1 MNGLWCLTGLLVLA
15 WSSVSAANL
24 LKNGD
29 FAHGLEA
36 WRTNIRISPEKGGAS
51 FRALPGNGKNKQ
63 LLWQPL
69 QLKNGAWYR
78 LSFRIR
84 CEKNGVVRTVYQQE
98 KAPYSGLG
106 LARNFHVKAGMNEL
120 AVCFQASRRPE
131 ENGKLLFNFS
141 LLQGAAALSGI
152 QLEEVDGFQNLTVRE
167 LNPVWRISA
176 SGAKRSEKMPEGG
189 FDLAAL
195 FPGRFRPDASVA
207 YLENR
212 FEAKHYGILKMTVVG
227 DWYFDVSLNG
237 KRICKTTHADRFSKE
252 AALEVEVKP
261 GTNVLKIAARAG
273 KDGWKCNVVEP
284 YRTFV
289 FRENA
294 EWKPYR
300 FESNIVLPGS
310 ALDLSSQVPRP
321 AGAAGRLTVGADGSF
336 VFEKEPEVPVRLLG
350 TNGIGLRFDRP
361 AEEFRSNAR
370 RFAQQARRLGY
381 RIIRTHGY
389 LDRMCLNTGADLK
402 IDPEMLNRWDIL
414 IDELKK
420 EGVYLHFTLLSF
432 ILYGDSEAAMKDRR
446 YHKLMAY
453 LDGEWETARL
463 DFAANA
469 LFRHVNPY
477 TGLAWKNE
485 PAIAIVEYYNEQ
497 ELGLNFLPRTLKE
510 YPAARERLKELFA
523 KWQMERY
530 GNITA
535 ELPVNL
541 SGPDRER
548 EAEFWFSRARISA
561 RKFGEI
567 VRAAGYP
574 GLVAPYS
581 FSKSLGHCA
590 ARWEFADVGDCHA
603 YFQHPTNWSRSGS
616 VVASGSSISA
626 GADYWR
632 SSFGTRLAGRPFIV
646 SEYNHCYWNPYRY
659 ETGLLFGA
667 YSAFQG
673 GGALMIHSG
682 GVEVGRPGRVS
693 CFNVAH
699 SPLMLAGQFLTAQ
712 LFQRGDVR
720 RSAHRVTVPV
730 TREYMRRNGNS
741 LLALDNAQTMLAFLS
756 GFSVEFPEVASAQK
770 VPPPKAD
777 LRIPPFGVSNIFS
790 HGWFSS
796 VTGNGSSDLLQKT
809 VAQMKAKGILSPENK
824 TAPERGIFES
834 DTGELLMDCGGKQLL
849 VTTPRTEAAAVVSGE
864 SIALKTVSILRSSIP
879 ACVALSSVDNR
890 PLASSSRMVLV
901 YQTEDA
907 NAGMVLGG
915 DRATLHALGS
925 RPILCRTGKL
935 SLNAKLKPADWR
947 LFALGPDG
955 SRREELPAEYRDGV
969 LSLTIDT
976 ASLKSGPTVFFEL
989 AATKGENR

>member
-1 MNGLWCLTGLLVLA
+1 MHP
-15 WSSVSAANL
+15 
-24 LKNGD
+24 
-29 FAHGLEA
+29 HGIK
-36 WRTNIRISPEKGGAS
+36 TP
-51 FRALPGNGKNKQ
+51 
-63 LLWQPL
+63 
-69 QLKNGAWYR
+69 
-78 LSFRIR
+78 
-84 CEKNGVVRTVYQQE
+84 
-98 KAPYSGLG
+98 
-106 LARNFHVKAGMNEL
+106 
-120 AVCFQASRRPE
+120 SR
-131 ENGKLLFNFS
+131 
-141 LLQGAAALSGI
+141 
-152 QLEEVDGFQNLTVRE
+152 
-167 LNPVWRISA
+167 
-176 SGAKRSEKMPEGG
+176 
-189 FDLAAL
+189 
-195 FPGRFRPDASVA
+195 
-207 YLENR
+207 
-212 FEAKHYGILKMTVVG
+212 
-227 DWYFDVSLNG
+227 YFDVSLNG

-321 AGAAGRLTVGADGSF
+321 AGAAGRLSVGADGSF

-381 RIIRTHGY
+381 RIIRTHWY

-477 TGLAWKNE
+477 TGLAWKDE

-693 CFNVAH
+693 CFSVAH

-712 LFQRGDVR
+712 LFQRGDVC

-730 TREYMRRNGNS
+730 TREFMRRNGNS
-741 LLALDNAQTMLAFLS
+741 LFALDNAQTMLAFLS

>member
-1 MNGLWCLTGLLVLA
+1 
-15 WSSVSAANL
+15 
-24 LKNGD
+24 
-29 FAHGLEA
+29 
-36 WRTNIRISPEKGGAS
+36 
-51 FRALPGNGKNKQ
+51 
-63 LLWQPL
+63 
-69 QLKNGAWYR
+69 
-78 LSFRIR
+78 
-84 CEKNGVVRTVYQQE
+84 
-98 KAPYSGLG
+98 
-106 LARNFHVKAGMNEL
+106 
-120 AVCFQASRRPE
+120 
-131 ENGKLLFNFS
+131 
-141 LLQGAAALSGI
+141 
-152 QLEEVDGFQNLTVRE
+152 
-167 LNPVWRISA
+167 
-176 SGAKRSEKMPEGG
+176 MPEGG

-212 FEAKHYGILKMTVVG
+212 FEAKHYGSLKMTVAG
-227 DWYFDVSLNG
+227 DWFFDVFLNG
-237 KRICKTTHADRFSKE
+237 KRICRTTHADRFSKE

-321 AGAAGRLTVGADGSF
+321 AGAAGRLSVGADGSF

-350 TNGIGLRFDRP
+350 TNGIGLWFDRP

-477 TGLAWKNE
+477 TGLAWKDE

-548 EAEFWFSRARISA
+548 EAGFWFSRARISA

-693 CFNVAH
+693 CFSVAH

-730 TREYMRRNGNS
+730 TREFMRRNGNS

-864 SIALKTVSILRSSIP
+864 SIALKTVSVLRSSIP

-925 RPILCRTGKL
+925 RPILCRTGKMSL
-935 SLNAKLKPADWR
+935 SAKLKPANWR
-947 LFALGPDG
+947 LFALGLDG
-955 SRREELPAEYRDGV
+955 SRREELPVESRNGI

-989 AATKGENR
+989 VETKGENR

>member
-1 MNGLWCLTGLLVLA
+1 MNGLWRLTGLLVLA
-15 WSSVSAANL
+15 WSSLSAANL

-51 FRALPGNGKNKQ
+51 LRALPGNGKTKQ

-98 KAPYSGLG
+98 NAPYSGLG
-106 LARNFHVKAGMNEL
+106 LEHNFPVKTGMNEL

-152 QLEEVDGFQNLTVRE
+152 QLEEVDGFQNLTVRD

-300 FESNIVLPGS
+300 FASNLILSRS
-310 ALDLSSQVPRP
+310 ALDLSAQVPRP
-321 AGAAGRLTVGADGSF
+321 SGASGRLTAGADGSF

-350 TNGIGLRFDRP
+350 TNGIGLWFNRP
-361 AEEFRSNAR
+361 AEEFRRNAR

-381 RIIRTHGY
+381 RIVRTHGY

-446 YHKLMAY
+446 CHKLMAY
-453 LDGEWETARL
+453 LDGEWETERL
-463 DFAANA
+463 RFAANA

-477 TGLAWKNE
+477 TGLAWKDE

-510 YPAARERLKELFA
+510 YPAARERLKKLFA

-616 VVASGSSISA
+616 VVSPESSISA

-632 SSFGTRLAGRPFIV
+632 SSFGTRLAGQPFIV
-646 SEYNHCYWNPYRY
+646 SEYNHSYWNPYRY
-659 ETGLLFGA
+659 ECGLLFGA

-682 GVEVGRPGRVS
+682 GVEVGNPGRLH
-693 CFNVAH
+693 CFSVGH
-699 SPLMLAGQFLTAQ
+699 SPLMAAGQFLTAQ

-730 TREYMRRNGNS
+730 TREFMRRNGNS

-796 VTGNGSSDLLQKT
+796 VTGKGSSGLLQKT
-809 VAQMKAKGILSPENK
+809 VAQMKTNGILSPENR
-824 TAPERGIFES
+824 TAPERRIFES
-834 DTGELLMDCGGKQLL
+834 DTGELLMDCGRKQLL
-849 VTTPRTEAAAVVSGE
+849 VTTPRTEAAAVASGE
-864 SIALKTVSILRSSIP
+864 RVALKTVSALQSSVPSCI
-879 ACVALSSVDNR
+879 ALSSVDNR
-890 PLASSSRMVLV
+890 PLSSSSRMVLV
-901 YQTEDA
+901 YQTEEA
-907 NAGMVLGG
+907 NSGMVLGG
-915 DRATLHALGS
+915 DRATLHALGA
-925 RPILCRTGKL
+925 RPILCRTGKMSL
-935 SLNAKLKPADWR
+935 SAKLKPANWR
-947 LFALGPDG
+947 LFALGLDG
-955 SRREELPAEYRDGV
+955 SRREELPVESRNGI

-989 AATKGENR
+989 VETKGENR

>member
-1 MNGLWCLTGLLVLA
+1 M
-15 WSSVSAANL
+15 
-24 LKNGD
+24 
-29 FAHGLEA
+29 
-36 WRTNIRISPEKGGAS
+36 
-51 FRALPGNGKNKQ
+51 
-63 LLWQPL
+63 
-69 QLKNGAWYR
+69 
-78 LSFRIR
+78 
-84 CEKNGVVRTVYQQE
+84 
-98 KAPYSGLG
+98 
-106 LARNFHVKAGMNEL
+106 
-120 AVCFQASRRPE
+120 
-131 ENGKLLFNFS
+131 
-141 LLQGAAALSGI
+141 SGI
-152 QLEEVDGFQNLTVRE
+152 QLEEVDGFQNLTVRD

-176 SGAKRSEKMPEGG
+176 SGAERSEKMPEGG

-195 FPGRFRPDASVA
+195 FPGQFRPDASVA

-212 FEAKHYGILKMTVVG
+212 FEAKHYGSLKMTVAG
-227 DWYFDVSLNG
+227 DWFFDVFLNG
-237 KRICKTTHADRFSKE
+237 KRICRTTHADRFSKE
-252 AALEVEVKP
+252 SVLELEIKP
-261 GTNVLKIAARAG
+261 GTNVLKIAVRAG

-321 AGAAGRLTVGADGSF
+321 AGASGRLTVEADGSF

-350 TNGIGLRFDRP
+350 TNGIGLWFNRP
-361 AEEFRSNAR
+361 AEEFRRNAR

-381 RIIRTHGY
+381 RIVRTHGY

-477 TGLAWKNE
+477 TGLAWKDE

-497 ELGLNFLPRTLKE
+497 ELGLNFLSRTLKE
-510 YPAARERLKELFA
+510 YPAARERVKEYFA
-523 KWQMERY
+523 KWRMERY
-530 GNITA
+530 GNVTA
-535 ELPVNL
+535 ELPVDL
-541 SGPDRER
+541 TGADRER
-548 EAEFWFSRARISA
+548 EAEFWLSRARISA
-561 RKFGEI
+561 QKFGEI

-574 GLVAPYS
+574 GLVAPYNI
-581 FSKSLGHCA
+581 SKSLGHCA
-590 ARWEFADVGDCHA
+590 ARWEFAQVGDCHA
-603 YFQHPTNWSRSGS
+603 YFQHPSNWSRSGS
-616 VVASGSSISA
+616 VVSPESSISA

-632 SSFGTRLAGRPFIV
+632 SSFGTRLAGQPFIV
-646 SEYNHCYWNPYRY
+646 SEYNHSYWNPYRY
-659 ETGLLFGA
+659 ECGLLFGA

-682 GVEVGRPGRVS
+682 GVEVGNPGRLH
-693 CFNVAH
+693 CFSVGH
-699 SPLMLAGQFLTAQ
+699 SPLMAAGQFLTAQ

-720 RSAHRVTVPV
+720 RSPHRIAVPV

-741 LLALDNAQTMLAFLS
+741 LLALDNAQTMLAFLA
-756 GFSVEFPEVASAQK
+756 GFSVEFPELASAQK
-770 VPPPKAD
+770 NPLPKAD
-777 LRIPPFGVSNIFS
+777 LQVPPFGVSNIFS

-796 VTGNGSSDLLQKT
+796 VTGKGSSGLLQKT
-809 VAQMKAKGILSPENK
+809 VAQMKTNGILSPENR
-824 TAPERGIFES
+824 TAPERRIFES
-834 DTGELLMDCGGKQLL
+834 DTGELLMDCGRKQLL

-890 PLASSSRMVLV
+890 PLSSSSRMVLV
-901 YQTEDA
+901 YQTEEA
-907 NAGMVLGG
+907 NSGMVLGG
-915 DRATLHALGS
+915 DRATLHALGA
-925 RPILCRTGKL
+925 RPILCRTGKMSL
-935 SLNAKLKPADWR
+935 SAKLKPANWR
-947 LFALGPDG
+947 LFALGLDG
-955 SRREELPAEYRDGV
+955 SRREELPVESRNGI

-989 AATKGENR
+989 VETKGENR

>member
-36 WRTNIRISPEKGGAS
+36 WRTNIRVSPEKGGAS

-120 AVCFQASRRPE
+120 AVCFQASRRPG

-141 LLQGAAALSGI
+141 LLQGSAALSGI
-152 QLEEVDGFQNLTVRE
+152 LLEEVDGFQNLTVRE

-176 SGAKRSEKMPEGG
+176 SGAERSEKMPEGG

-195 FPGRFRPDASVA
+195 FPGQFRPDVSVA

-321 AGAAGRLTVGADGSF
+321 AGAAGRLSVGADGSF

-432 ILYGDSEAAMKDRR
+432 IRMR
-446 YHKLMAY
+446 
-453 LDGEWETARL
+453 
-463 DFAANA
+463 
-469 LFRHVNPY
+469 
-477 TGLAWKNE
+477 
-485 PAIAIVEYYNEQ
+485 
-497 ELGLNFLPRTLKE
+497 
-510 YPAARERLKELFA
+510 
-523 KWQMERY
+523 
-530 GNITA
+530 
-535 ELPVNL
+535 PV
-541 SGPDRER
+541 
-548 EAEFWFSRARISA
+548 
-561 RKFGEI
+561 
-567 VRAAGYP
+567 
-574 GLVAPYS
+574 
-581 FSKSLGHCA
+581 
-590 ARWEFADVGDCHA
+590 
-603 YFQHPTNWSRSGS
+603 
-616 VVASGSSISA
+616 
-626 GADYWR
+626 
-632 SSFGTRLAGRPFIV
+632 
-646 SEYNHCYWNPYRY
+646 
-659 ETGLLFGA
+659 
-667 YSAFQG
+667 
-673 GGALMIHSG
+673 
-682 GVEVGRPGRVS
+682 
-693 CFNVAH
+693 
-699 SPLMLAGQFLTAQ
+699 SP
-712 LFQRGDVR
+712 
-720 RSAHRVTVPV
+720 
-730 TREYMRRNGNS
+730 
-741 LLALDNAQTMLAFLS
+741 
-756 GFSVEFPEVASAQK
+756 
-770 VPPPKAD
+770 
-777 LRIPPFGVSNIFS
+777 I
-790 HGWFSS
+790 
-796 VTGNGSSDLLQKT
+796 
-809 VAQMKAKGILSPENK
+809 
-824 TAPERGIFES
+824 
-834 DTGELLMDCGGKQLL
+834 
-849 VTTPRTEAAAVVSGE
+849 
-864 SIALKTVSILRSSIP
+864 
-879 ACVALSSVDNR
+879 
-890 PLASSSRMVLV
+890 
-901 YQTEDA
+901 
-907 NAGMVLGG
+907 
-915 DRATLHALGS
+915 
-925 RPILCRTGKL
+925 
-935 SLNAKLKPADWR
+935 
-947 LFALGPDG
+947 
-955 SRREELPAEYRDGV
+955 
-969 LSLTIDT
+969 
-976 ASLKSGPTVFFEL
+976 
-989 AATKGENR
+989 

>member
-1 MNGLWCLTGLLVLA
+1 M
-15 WSSVSAANL
+15 
-24 LKNGD
+24 
-29 FAHGLEA
+29 
-36 WRTNIRISPEKGGAS
+36 
-51 FRALPGNGKNKQ
+51 
-63 LLWQPL
+63 
-69 QLKNGAWYR
+69 
-78 LSFRIR
+78 
-84 CEKNGVVRTVYQQE
+84 
-98 KAPYSGLG
+98 
-106 LARNFHVKAGMNEL
+106 
-120 AVCFQASRRPE
+120 
-131 ENGKLLFNFS
+131 
-141 LLQGAAALSGI
+141 SGI
-152 QLEEVDGFQNLTVRE
+152 LLEEVDGFQNLTVRE

-321 AGAAGRLTVGADGSF
+321 AGAAGRLSVGADGSF

-381 RIIRTHGY
+381 RIIRTHWY

-477 TGLAWKNE
+477 TGLAWKDE

-693 CFNVAH
+693 CFSVAH

-712 LFQRGDVR
+712 LFQRGDVC

-730 TREYMRRNGNS
+730 TREFMRRNGNS
-741 LLALDNAQTMLAFLS
+741 LFALDNAQTMLAFLS

>member
-1 MNGLWCLTGLLVLA
+1 
-15 WSSVSAANL
+15 
-24 LKNGD
+24 
-29 FAHGLEA
+29 
-36 WRTNIRISPEKGGAS
+36 
-51 FRALPGNGKNKQ
+51 
-63 LLWQPL
+63 
-69 QLKNGAWYR
+69 
-78 LSFRIR
+78 
-84 CEKNGVVRTVYQQE
+84 
-98 KAPYSGLG
+98 
-106 LARNFHVKAGMNEL
+106 
-120 AVCFQASRRPE
+120 
-131 ENGKLLFNFS
+131 
-141 LLQGAAALSGI
+141 
-152 QLEEVDGFQNLTVRE
+152 
-167 LNPVWRISA
+167 
-176 SGAKRSEKMPEGG
+176 
-189 FDLAAL
+189 
-195 FPGRFRPDASVA
+195 
-207 YLENR
+207 
-212 FEAKHYGILKMTVVG
+212 MTVVG

-321 AGAAGRLTVGADGSF
+321 AGAAGRLSVGADGSF

-477 TGLAWKNE
+477 TGLAWKDE

-693 CFNVAH
+693 CFSVAH

-712 LFQRGDVR
+712 LFQRGDVC

-730 TREYMRRNGNS
+730 TREFMRRNGNS
-741 LLALDNAQTMLAFLS
+741 LFALDNAQTMLAFLS

-849 VTTPRTEAAAVVSGE
+849 VTTPRTEAAAVISGE

-915 DRATLHALGS
+915 DRATLHALGA
-925 RPILCRTGKL
+925 RPILCRTGKMSL
-935 SLNAKLKPADWR
+935 SAKLKPANWR
-947 LFALGPDG
+947 LFALGLDG

>member
-1 MNGLWCLTGLLVLA
+1 
-15 WSSVSAANL
+15 
-24 LKNGD
+24 
-29 FAHGLEA
+29 
-36 WRTNIRISPEKGGAS
+36 
-51 FRALPGNGKNKQ
+51 
-63 LLWQPL
+63 
-69 QLKNGAWYR
+69 
-78 LSFRIR
+78 
-84 CEKNGVVRTVYQQE
+84 
-98 KAPYSGLG
+98 
-106 LARNFHVKAGMNEL
+106 
-120 AVCFQASRRPE
+120 
-131 ENGKLLFNFS
+131 
-141 LLQGAAALSGI
+141 
-152 QLEEVDGFQNLTVRE
+152 
-167 LNPVWRISA
+167 
-176 SGAKRSEKMPEGG
+176 
-189 FDLAAL
+189 
-195 FPGRFRPDASVA
+195 
-207 YLENR
+207 
-212 FEAKHYGILKMTVVG
+212 MTVVG

-252 AALEVEVKP
+252 AALEVELKP

-321 AGAAGRLTVGADGSF
+321 AGAAGRLSVGADGSF

-350 TNGIGLRFDRP
+350 SNGIGLRFDRP

-420 EGVYLHFTLLSF
+420 EGVYLHVTLLSF
-432 ILYGDSEAAMKDRR
+432 VLYGDSEAAMKDRR
-446 YHKLMAY
+446 CHKLMAY
-453 LDGEWETARL
+453 LDGEWETERL
-463 DFAANA
+463 RFAANA

-477 TGLAWKNE
+477 TGLAWKDE

-497 ELGLNFLPRTLKE
+497 ELGLNFLSRTLKE
-510 YPAARERLKELFA
+510 YPAARERVKEYFA

-530 GNITA
+530 GNVTA
-535 ELPVNL
+535 ELPVDL
-541 SGPDRER
+541 TGADRER
-548 EAEFWFSRARISA
+548 EAEFWLSRARISA
-561 RKFGEI
+561 QKFGEI

-574 GLVAPYS
+574 GLVAPYNI
-581 FSKSLGHCA
+581 SKSLGHCA
-590 ARWEFADVGDCHA
+590 ARWEFAQVGDCHA
-603 YFQHPTNWSRSGS
+603 YFQHPSNWSRSGS
-616 VVASGSSISA
+616 VVSPESSISA

-632 SSFGTRLAGRPFIV
+632 SSFGTRLAGQPFIV
-646 SEYNHCYWNPYRY
+646 SEYNHSYWNPYRY
-659 ETGLLFGA
+659 ECGLLFGA

-682 GVEVGRPGRVS
+682 GVEVGNPGRLH
-693 CFNVAH
+693 CFSVGH
-699 SPLMLAGQFLTAQ
+699 SPLMAAGQFLTAQ

-720 RSAHRVTVPV
+720 RSPHRIAVPV
-730 TREYMRRNGNS
+730 TREFMRRNGNS
-741 LLALDNAQTMLAFLS
+741 LLALDNAQTMLAFLA
-756 GFSVEFPEVASAQK
+756 GFSVEFPELASAQK
-770 VPPPKAD
+770 NPLPKAG
-777 LRIPPFGVSNIFS
+777 LQVPPFGVSNIFS

-796 VTGNGSSDLLQKT
+796 VTGKGSSGLLQKT
-809 VAQMKAKGILSPENK
+809 VAQMKTNGILSPENR
-824 TAPERGIFES
+824 TAPERRIFES
-834 DTGELLMDCGGKQLL
+834 DTGELLMDCGRKQLL
-849 VTTPRTEAAAVVSGE
+849 VTTPRTEAAAVASGE
-864 SIALKTVSILRSSIP
+864 RVALKTVSALQSSVPSCI
-879 ACVALSSVDNR
+879 ALSSVDNR

-915 DRATLHALGS
+915 DRATLHALGA
-925 RPILCRTGKL
+925 RPILCRTGKMSL
-935 SLNAKLKPADWR
+935 SAKLKPANWR
-947 LFALGPDG
+947 LFALGLDG
-955 SRREELPAEYRDGV
+955 SRREELPVESRNGI

>member
-1 MNGLWCLTGLLVLA
+1 M
-15 WSSVSAANL
+15 
-24 LKNGD
+24 
-29 FAHGLEA
+29 
-36 WRTNIRISPEKGGAS
+36 
-51 FRALPGNGKNKQ
+51 
-63 LLWQPL
+63 
-69 QLKNGAWYR
+69 
-78 LSFRIR
+78 
-84 CEKNGVVRTVYQQE
+84 
-98 KAPYSGLG
+98 
-106 LARNFHVKAGMNEL
+106 
-120 AVCFQASRRPE
+120 
-131 ENGKLLFNFS
+131 
-141 LLQGAAALSGI
+141 SGI
-152 QLEEVDGFQNLTVRE
+152 LLEEVDGFQNLTVRE

-261 GTNVLKIAARAG
+261 ETNVLKIAARAG

-477 TGLAWKNE
+477 TGLAWKDE

-548 EAEFWFSRARISA
+548 EAGFWFSRARISA

-693 CFNVAH
+693 CFSVAH

-720 RSAHRVTVPV
+720 RSAHRVAVPV
-730 TREYMRRNGNS
+730 TREFMRRNGNS

>member
-1 MNGLWCLTGLLVLA
+1 
-15 WSSVSAANL
+15 
-24 LKNGD
+24 
-29 FAHGLEA
+29 
-36 WRTNIRISPEKGGAS
+36 
-51 FRALPGNGKNKQ
+51 
-63 LLWQPL
+63 
-69 QLKNGAWYR
+69 
-78 LSFRIR
+78 
-84 CEKNGVVRTVYQQE
+84 
-98 KAPYSGLG
+98 
-106 LARNFHVKAGMNEL
+106 
-120 AVCFQASRRPE
+120 
-131 ENGKLLFNFS
+131 
-141 LLQGAAALSGI
+141 
-152 QLEEVDGFQNLTVRE
+152 
-167 LNPVWRISA
+167 
-176 SGAKRSEKMPEGG
+176 MPEGG

-252 AALEVEVKP
+252 AALEVEVNP

-453 LDGEWETARL
+453 LDGVWETARL

-477 TGLAWKNE
+477 TGLAWKDE

-548 EAEFWFSRARISA
+548 EAGFWFSRARISA

-693 CFNVAH
+693 CFSVAH

-730 TREYMRRNGNS
+730 TREFMRRNGNS